1 MAVPVFTGRM
11 KHLGNCGDAHRFVL
25 TEGIMS
31 YESPTRG
38 QPLHVTRKFFN
49 PDAPVMDGMIFQ
61 RVTID
66 GVQVETA
73 RPICET
79 TVCPIPHGDNDYSSY
94 GIWPEWI
101 KGDVTIHQEWSRT
114 DGEPLLCLNA
124 SFDVGRDGY
133 FNERNY
139 TYTNYTVEDALAV
152 GDLFLP
158 GFPVIITYLI
168 PVFDEPVAA
177 PSDVPTPAPTAF
189 PSVVGSSA
197 VAVTVATLKAEERGG
212 PDGFDRGGGGGLW
225 AAVAIFLLSVCLA
238 AWRHARK
245 R

>member
-1 MAVPVFTGRM
+1 M
-11 KHLGNCGDAHRFVL
+11 KRLGNCGDAHQFVL
-25 TEGIMS
+25 TEGTMS

-49 PDAPVMDGMIFQ
+49 PGAPVGDGMIFQ

-79 TVCPIPHGDNDYSSY
+79 TVCPIPHGDNDYSSS

-168 PVFDEPVAA
+168 PVFDEPTAL
-177 PSDVPTPAPTAF
+177 PLPVPTDI
-189 PSVVGSSA
+189 A
-197 VAVTVATLKAEERGG
+197 VALMAEESSGS
-212 PDGFDRGGGGGLW
+212 DGFGGGGW

-238 AWRHARK
+238 AWRYARK